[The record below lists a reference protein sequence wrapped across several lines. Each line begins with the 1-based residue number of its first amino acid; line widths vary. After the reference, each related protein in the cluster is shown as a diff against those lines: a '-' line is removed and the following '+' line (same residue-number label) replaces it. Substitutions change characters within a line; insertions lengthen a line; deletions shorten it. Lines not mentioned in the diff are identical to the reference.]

1 MSKGGLH
8 DCAWLALKAA
18 NGMDIPCVGYVELDV
33 SLFGVTLPRK
43 GILIVKDACSPTMY
57 AQKQKVPAVLGM
69 NIIRECYVNLLNDHG
84 AELFQI
90 PPNTISYPSMET
102 GTPVLS
108 KLKQFQILPLYLR

>member
-8 DCAWLALKAA
+8 DCAWLALKTA
-18 NGMDIPCVGYVELDV
+18 NGMNIPCVGYVELDV
-33 SLFGVTLPRK
+33 SLFGITLPRK
-43 GILIVKDACSPTMY
+43 GIAYCKGCLFPTMY

-84 AELFQI
+84 AELFQV

-102 GTPVLS
+102 GTLVLS
-108 KLKQFQILPLYLR
+108 KN